1 MVEKTRP
8 RKIIIFEDAN
18 GKEPFTKWLK
28 SLRNT
33 KARARIMQRLRMV
46 ERGNIGDVKSLGGN
60 LFELRFFFGAG
71 YRVYFGEHRRDLI
84 VLLLGGDKSGQ
95 GRDIDKAQGFT
106 KRCHQRVIRVLI
118 TSTQL
123 WAL

>member
-1 MVEKTRP
+1 MVDQTRP
-8 RKIIIFEDAN
+8 RNIIIFEDAN

-46 ERGNIGDVKSLGGN
+46 ERGNMGDVKSLGGN

-71 YRVYFGEHRRDLI
+71 YRVYFGKHQRDSV

-95 GRDIDKAQGFT
+95 VRDIDKAQ
-106 KRCHQRVIRVLI
+106 
-118 TSTQL
+118 SY
-123 WAL
+123 WAEYLENE